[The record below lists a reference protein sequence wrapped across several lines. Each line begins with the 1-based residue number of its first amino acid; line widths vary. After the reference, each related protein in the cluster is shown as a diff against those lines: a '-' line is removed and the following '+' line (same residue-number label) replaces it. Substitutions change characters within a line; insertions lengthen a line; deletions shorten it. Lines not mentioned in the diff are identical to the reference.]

1 MSPEEMLALF
11 TPQRRINPNTG
22 VAVPKRGPSGRMEA
36 NFGVPGAVDPYEAL
50 AAEAKRILAER
61 AQQAG
66 SAVAYP
72 FMPNTWNGRQV
83 INPNGQF
90 GGKIM
95 EYSPTQKAAAGAL
108 GTGML
113 VGAGV
118 SADDYLHPKTALSA
132 AQAAGSSPPNTPA
145 SNLNVDNANPAYAPD
160 FDKFS
165 QMFQPASRVPIDEV
179 QSQYAIQNQNTDA
192 PDSLDY
198 LRGKQMPSARQT
210 PASRAASASAPMPP
224 THPAELAREQPSI
237 LSRIFSGQDYQSNNQ
252 PVSKPMDGAPVN
264 WGNPDSAADF
274 FRASKALQQARPEMF
289 QQGSDDSG
297 HARGGTVG
305 QQGKGASGNNA
316 ALHKALEI
324 IHHMLMQ
331 RH

>member
-22 VAVPKRGPSGRMEA
+22 AAVPKRGPSGRMEA
-36 NFGVPGAVDPYEAL
+36 DFGVPGAVDPYEAL
-50 AAEAKRILAER
+50 AAEAKRILAEK

-66 SAVAYP
+66 SAAAYP
-72 FMPNTWNGRQV
+72 FTPNTWNGKQV

-95 EYSPTQKAAAGAL
+95 EYSPTQKAAAGTL

-118 SADDYLHPKTALSA
+118 SADDYLHPKTASPA
-132 AQAAGSSPPNTPA
+132 AAAPAPIPP
-145 SNLNVDNANPAYAPD
+145 SNVDRMPQGYTPPSSLPSYMMAD
-160 FDKFS
+160 T
-165 QMFQPASRVPIDEV
+165 VPQGYV
-179 QSQYAIQNQNTDA
+179 
-192 PDSLDY
+192 PPFSLDSKLLADVVPQGY
-198 LRGKQMPSARQT
+198 TPPAALDIGQSSRSAPTTSQHA
-210 PASRAASASAPMPP
+210 PARPAPMPP
-224 THPAELAREQPSI
+224 TRPAELAREQPSI
-237 LSRIFSGQDYQSNNQ
+237 LSRIFSGQDYQSSNQ

-274 FRASKALQQARPEMF
+274 FRASKALQQTRPEMF